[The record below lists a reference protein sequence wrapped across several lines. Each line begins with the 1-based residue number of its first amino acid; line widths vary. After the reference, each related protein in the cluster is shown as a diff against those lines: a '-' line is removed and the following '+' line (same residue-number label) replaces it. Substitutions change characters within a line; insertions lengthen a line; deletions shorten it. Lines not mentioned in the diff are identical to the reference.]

1 MGVPNHYRQEAMRN
15 MYSRCIEAN
24 DWSTYSRTMQIESE
38 WDDLS
43 NELRM
48 DYADFDEYEDAEWVL
63 NSRIYDDSQID
74 RWS

>member
-1 MGVPNHYRQEAMRN
+1 MAVPNHYREMALKAMWQECLDN
-15 MYSRCIEAN
+15 E
-24 DWSTYSRTMQIESE
+24 DWSSFSRTMQIESE

-48 DYADFDEYEDAEWVL
+48 DYADFDEFEDAEWVL
-63 NSRIYDDSQID
+63 NSRIYYDSQID